1 MNWPVIVCILMALAG
16 CLIVWA
22 SLRPKAKRPYDS
34 KALRSENSDGNFTI
48 KAEDYLPPFRK
59 RDKHG
64 RFVK

>member
-1 MNWPVIVCILMALAG
+1 MNWPIIGYILLALGG
-16 CLIVWA
+16 CLVVWYFA
-22 SLRPKAKRPYDS
+22 RPKAKRPFDS
-34 KALRSENSDGNFTI
+34 KALRSEDWDGNFTI